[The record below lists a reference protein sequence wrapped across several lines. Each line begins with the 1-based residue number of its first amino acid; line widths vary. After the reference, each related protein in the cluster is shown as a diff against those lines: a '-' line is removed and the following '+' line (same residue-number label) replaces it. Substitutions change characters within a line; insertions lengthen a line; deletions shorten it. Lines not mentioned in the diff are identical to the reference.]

1 MSVLPA
7 KTDIG
12 SDSKFQ
18 SANVIGLIQEHGA
31 LFTLLLAASVIIVLV
46 ISFFLLDTRQSKIS
60 LLPKADFVFSSPS
73 VETKYNG
80 YLNSA
85 KSSTDQNQAVK
96 YYQKAFFVLT
106 ADYNQS
112 PSLEKRRFMENLAD
126 FIRSNYPQEAS
137 NMNFDIPCREESCDA
152 VFEYSQGLS
161 EMRLEIEENE
171 SLNGEL
177 RQMILVN
184 LEVAALAAGQN
195 NTGHEFNTLFSVFD
209 ALKDEWHRTENT
221 ELKLLAEKTLALMK
235 DVDAGSYQAS
245 EEIGLFEL

>member
-18 SANVIGLIQEHGA
+18 SANKIGFAKGYESP
-31 LFTLLLAASVIIVLV
+31 FTLLLAASAIIVLV
-46 ISFFLLDTRQSKIS
+46 ISFFLLGTRQSKTP
-60 LLPKADFVFSSPS
+60 LLPKADFAFSSPS

-85 KSSTDQNQAVK
+85 KSSTDQDQAVK

-106 ADYNQS
+106 ADYNRS
-112 PSLEKRRFMENLAD
+112 PSIEKREFLENMAD
-126 FIRSNYPQEAS
+126 FIKSNYPQEAS
-137 NMNFDIPCREESCDA
+137 NMNFDIPCREGSCNA

-161 EMRLEIEENE
+161 EMRSEIEGNE
-171 SLNGEL
+171 SLSGEL

-195 NTGHEFNTLFSVFD
+195 NTDHEFNTLFSVFD
-209 ALKDEWHRTENT
+209 ALKDEWYRTEDT
-221 ELKLLAEKTLALMK
+221 DIKLLAEKTLALMK
-235 DVDAGSYQAS
+235 DVDSSSYQAS